1 MKKPSAYVDVP
12 LMVVV
17 AMPYLTAPFLPDFV
31 YQSVPDSPPIAIVA
45 ASTSVAAWDTVS
57 DQGYDVRPLNVVKLP
72 RST

>member
-1 MKKPSAYVDVP
+1 VKKPSAYVDVP

-31 YQSVPDSPPIAIVA
+31 YQSAPDSPPIAIVA

>member
-1 MKKPSAYVDVP
+1 V
-12 LMVVV
+12 
-17 AMPYLTAPFLPDFV
+17 MPYLTAPFLPDFV

>member
-1 MKKPSAYVDVP
+1 VKKPSAYVDVP